1 MGYPPGYTYVPTVKY
16 QKKKTILE
24 VSAWLDQVLSCP
36 RSKFEK
42 IAFFFFFCL
51 KKEEKK
57 ATLLQY

>member
-16 QKKKTILE
+16 QKKKKTILE

-42 IAFFFFFCL
+42 IAFFFFCL